1 MLNAFVHLSYFQGY
15 RATRVI
21 KTGSAFIILGY
32 FIVIVAAKNCL
43 KTLYVVAKFCLQTF
57 IYKLCY
63 CCLTTYDAFLQVIE
77 TCVCFWI
84 VLNCQITVL
93 TYVHNL
99 VQNMENFADAT
110 SISNANIS
118 NEIRHML
125 IRCIYTQRSGLYIY
139 I

>member
-1 MLNAFVHLSYFQGY
+1 M
-15 RATRVI
+15 
-21 KTGSAFIILGY
+21 GY
-32 FIVIVAAKNCL
+32 FIVIVAAKNAWKL
-43 KTLYVVAKFCLQTF
+43 YYVVAKFCLQTF
-57 IYKLCY
+57 IFKLATA
-63 CCLTTYDAFLQVIE
+63 LTTYDAFLQVIE

-99 VQNMENFADAT
+99 VENMENFADAT

-125 IRCIYTQRSGLYIY
+125 IRCIYT
-139 I
+139 